1 MATSVTKF
9 DDAKVPTFFRA
20 PAESATNALAAL
32 APPTFP
38 YLSIKGKRFAIVR
51 NKEEETIMRP
61 DDDETPANAIEAVL
75 VNTAPNFSKVY
86 YAEGYTEGSKD
97 KPTCYSD
104 DGVAP
109 ASDVADKQANAC
121 MGCDHNA
128 WGTGNNGKGK
138 ACSDS
143 LRLAISFPDS
153 LNDPMLLRVPPASLK
168 NATEYAAFLSRKGA
182 PMEGLVTKIKFDPE
196 EATPKLQFSA
206 VRYLAEGQYKE
217 VLEVA
222 TARITQQIIAAV
234 ANRAQAPRIAAP
246 AKTEDEADQPAG
258 EDSAATAEASAKA
271 TKAPKAAK
279 TNGAKDAKG
288 AKGGG
293 SVSALA
299 AKLRAS
305 MKSAAVDD

>member
-1 MATSVTKF
+1 MATAVTKF

-38 YLSIKGKRFAIVR
+38 YLSIKGKRFAMVR

-61 DDDETPANAIEAVL
+61 DDDETPANAIEVVL
-75 VNTAPNFSKVY
+75 VSTASNFSKVY
-86 YAEGYTEGSKD
+86 YAEGYVEGSKD

-109 ASDVADKQANAC
+109 APDVADKQAVKC

-128 WGTGNNGKGK
+128 WGTGNNGRGK

-168 NATEYAAFLSRKGA
+168 GATEYAAFLSRKGA

-222 TARITQQIIAAV
+222 KAPITQQIVAAGP
-234 ANRAQAPRIAAP
+234 ARAQIAAP
-246 AKTEDEADQPAG
+246 KTEAGG
-258 EDSAATAEASAKA
+258 EDGQEEEAPVKA
-271 TKAPKAAK
+271 
-279 TNGAKDAKG
+279 AKG
-288 AKGGG
+288 AKAAKETKKTNGSKKEVAKKGG
-293 SVSALA
+293 SVTALA
-299 AKLRAS
+299 ARLRES
-305 MKSAAVDD
+305 MKSAAADD